1 MSVRKNAPSPL
12 RLTLP
17 AAAIRRLREAG
28 IYCTPEISLEFQR
41 TSKRY
46 VLRGRESGGATKQ
59 IGRYVTFCG
68 EQGQRLPWFL
78 RPDSVTPNAEHA
90 IVIAPALVSVEM
102 FRIEHTYELL
112 IAQHQVHTVKE
123 GSRPTISTRV
133 VFRGWQGQLPV
144 DLVEKD
150 RGLPGESR
158 PSSSVERGAQAVAG
172 CFCGRGSGRNPWVKL
187 WAVRTFA
194 LLNCAKKWRRYR
206 YCSGRRLCRGQ
217 GISHCAVQSEKIAE
231 NGG

>member
-28 IYCTPEISLEFQR
+28 IYCIPEISLEFQR

-112 IAQHQVHTVKE
+112 IARHQVHTVKE

-150 RGLPGESR
+150 RGLAGQIAPEFFSRAGEPR
-158 PSSSVERGAQAVAG
+158 QWPAAFVEAVKAVTLGSNCAQCAHSHFLIAPRSAGADTVAG
-172 CFCGRGSGRNPWVKL
+172 DEP
-187 WAVRTFA
+187 ATDT
-194 LLNCAKKWRRYR
+194 
-206 YCSGRRLCRGQ
+206 Q
-217 GISHCAVQSEKIAE
+217 IATVSV
-231 NGG
+231 

>member
-41 TSKRY
+41 TGSGTFSAVVNPAAPPTRSAGMSHS
-46 VLRGRESGGATKQ
+46 VANRDNGCRGS
-59 IGRYVTFCG
+59 CD
-68 EQGQRLPWFL
+68 
-78 RPDSVTPNAEHA
+78 PDSVTPNAEHA

-112 IAQHQVHTVKE
+112 VAQHEVQTAKE
-123 GSRPTISTRV
+123 GSRPTLSSRV
-133 VFRGWQGQLPV
+133 VFRGWQGQLPL

-150 RGLPGESR
+150 RGLAGRITPEFFSRAGEPR
-158 PSSSVERGAQAVAG
+158 QWPAVFVDAVQ
-172 CFCGRGSGRNPWVKL
+172 SRNPWFEL
-187 WAVRTFA
+187 CALRTP
-194 LLNCAKKWRRYR
+194 RT
-206 YCSGRRLCRGQ
+206 S
-217 GISHCAVQSEKIAE
+217 
-231 NGG
+231 

>member
-68 EQGQRLPWFL
+68 
-78 RPDSVTPNAEHA
+78 
-90 IVIAPALVSVEM
+90 
-102 FRIEHTYELL
+102 
-112 IAQHQVHTVKE
+112 
-123 GSRPTISTRV
+123 
-133 VFRGWQGQLPV
+133 
-144 DLVEKD
+144 
-150 RGLPGESR
+150 
-158 PSSSVERGAQAVAG
+158 
-172 CFCGRGSGRNPWVKL
+172 
-187 WAVRTFA
+187 
-194 LLNCAKKWRRYR
+194 
-206 YCSGRRLCRGQ
+206 
-217 GISHCAVQSEKIAE
+217 
-231 NGG
+231 

>member
-78 RPDSVTPNAEHA
+78 RPDSVTPNAVHA

-150 RGLPGESR
+150 RGLAGRIAPEFFSRAGEPRQWPAVFVDVVQAATLGSNCG
-158 PSSSVERGAQAVAG
+158 PCGHSHFLIAPKGGVGSDTVQGDGPAAGKELATAQSS
-172 CFCGRGSGRNPWVKL
+172 
-187 WAVRTFA
+187 
-194 LLNCAKKWRRYR
+194 
-206 YCSGRRLCRGQ
+206 
-217 GISHCAVQSEKIAE
+217 
-231 NGG
+231 